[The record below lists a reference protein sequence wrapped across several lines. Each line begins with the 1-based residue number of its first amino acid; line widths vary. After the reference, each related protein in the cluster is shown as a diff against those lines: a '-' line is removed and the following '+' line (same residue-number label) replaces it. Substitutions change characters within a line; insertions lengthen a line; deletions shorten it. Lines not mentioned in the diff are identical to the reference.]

1 MIQIAPSILSADF
14 TRIADAVK
22 MAEDAGAD
30 LIHVD
35 VMDGHFVPNLTLG
48 PELVAALKDKTT
60 LPIDVHLMVE
70 NPSLFIPLFQEAG
83 ADWISIH
90 IEAAVHLQ
98 KDIASIKEKGQKAGL
113 ALNPATPN
121 HLMNEII
128 EDLDF
133 VLLMTVNPGWGGQG
147 FIESCH
153 KKISQLKT
161 WLTEERLEIPIQVDG
176 GIKLENIGEVARAG
190 ATVFVSGS
198 GILETANYAETIARM
213 REEIRKARASGG
225 INERGRLSVPKG

>member
-22 MAEDAGAD
+22 IAEDAGAD

-48 PELVAALKDKTT
+48 PALVAALKDKTT
-60 LPIDVHLMVE
+60 LPLDVHLMVE
-70 NPSLFIPLFQEAG
+70 NPGLFIPLFQEAG

-90 IEAAVHLQ
+90 IEASVHLHQ
-98 KDIASIKEKGQKAGL
+98 DISSIKEKGQRAGL
-113 ALNPATPN
+113 VLNPATPI

-128 EDLDF
+128 QDLDF

-153 KKISQLKT
+153 KKIKHLKN
-161 WLTEERLEIPIQVDG
+161 WLTGQKLEIPIQVDG
-176 GIKLENIGEVARAG
+176 GIKMDNLEEIIQDG
-190 ATVFVSGS
+190 ADIIVMGS
-198 GILETANYAETIARM
+198 GIYKEEDPSKVIKTIKSLVKKY
-213 REEIRKARASGG
+213 EK
-225 INERGRLSVPKG
+225 P

>member
-22 MAEDAGAD
+22 MAEDAGAE

-48 PELVAALKDKTT
+48 PELVASLKDKTA
-60 LPIDVHLMVE
+60 LPLDVHLMVE
-70 NPSLFIPLFQEAG
+70 KPGLFIPLFQEAG

-90 IEAAVHLQ
+90 IEASIHLQ

-113 ALNPATPN
+113 ALNPATPI

-128 EDLDF
+128 QDLDF

-147 FIESCH
+147 FIQSCH
-153 KKISQLKT
+153 KKISHLKN
-161 WLTEERLEIPIQVDG
+161 WLTEQKLEIPVQVDG
-176 GIKLENIGEVARAG
+176 GIKLNNFEEIIQDG
-190 ATVFVSGS
+190 ADIIVMGS
-198 GILETANYAETIARM
+198 GIYKEENPPEVIKTI
-213 REEIRKARASGG
+213 KALAKKY
-225 INERGRLSVPKG
+225 EKP